1 MEYQINIHELNLLEY
16 NSRIPTHICD
26 QSAFFP
32 QWKSAYFLPLVQFDF
47 SLGGIRETK
56 MAQIKETIKISG
68 TVVEF
73 LGAN

>member
-1 MEYQINIHELNLLEY
+1 M
-16 NSRIPTHICD
+16 HICD
-26 QSAFFP
+26 QSAFFL
-32 QWKSAYFLPLVQFDF
+32 QWKSAYFLPLIQFDF